1 MLHGSEARPVKKDN
15 EMALHSKDQMV
26 LSVKL
31 KDSCLKIE
39 KLRQKDSNFLF
50 EGNVRLT
57 G

>member
-1 MLHGSEARPVKKDN
+1 LHGSEARPVKKDN